1 MTNAI
6 ETSRLGK
13 RFRSNWALRDC
24 DITVPEGTVCAL
36 IGPNG
41 AGKTTLLQLLAGL
54 SRPSDGAAMVF
65 GLAPRQDVAFLADVG
80 FLAQEIPLYR
90 RFSTADH
97 LAMGAHLNPRW
108 DDGAARGRLTALGI
122 PLRRPVGRLS
132 GGQRAQVALALALS
146 KKPRLLLLD
155 EPVAA
160 LDPLARSEFLATL
173 KDANRDGAVT
183 ILMSSHLVSD
193 LERVCDHVV
202 LLAAGRTE
210 LCGAVDELLA
220 EPSSAVG
227 DGSLEALI
235 VSIMSRDAGRQ
246 TDAAGNDL
254 SVSNL
259 RGARLR

>member
-6 ETSRLGK
+6 ETSSLGK

-24 DITVPEGTVCAL
+24 DVTVPDGAVCAL

-54 SRPSDGAAMVF
+54 SRPSDGAAIVF
-65 GLAPRQDVAFLADVG
+65 GRATQQEAAFLADVG
-80 FLAQEIPLYR
+80 FLAQEVPLYR

-108 DDGAARGRLTALGI
+108 DDSAARSRLATLGI
-122 PLRRPVGRLS
+122 PLDRPVGRLS
-132 GGQRAQVALALALS
+132 GGQRAQVALAVALS
-146 KKPRLLLLD
+146 KKPRLLLFD

-173 KDANRDGAVT
+173 QEANREGVT

-210 LCGAVDELLA
+210 LCGAVERLLA
-220 EPSSAVG
+220 EQSPVVG

-235 VSIMSRDAGRQ
+235 VSIMSKDAARV
-246 TDAAGNDL
+246 TDAEGRDPL
-254 SVSNL
+254 VPSL
-259 RGARLR
+259 RGATGR